1 MILVDDGLAT
11 GATMRAAVKAVRQ
24 LEPSS
29 ITVAVPVAAPDSV
42 AQLEPL
48 ADRIICLHMPHDLYA
63 IGRWYQNL
71 IRPRTAWWSICCS
84 APGAGRAAGMSQSSA
99 TPMRFTLGRPAC
111 TATCACRLRRVD
123 WWSSCTAAAARHS
136 PRNQSVARC
145 FNEMGLATL
154 LFDLLTKHEQPIDEI
169 TRQLRFD
176 IPLLSQRLTGVIDQL
191 SSDAQLRELRIG
203 LFGASTGA
211 AAALTTAASAQ
222 PTSRQW
228 SRAGARRPGRA
239 VAGTSPR
246 RFAVH
251 RRQPRPG
258 GAGLNRAAAARLQ
271 CEHQLVVVPGA
282 SHLFEEHGTLEEVA
296 RLAGDWFVRH
306 LV

>member
-1 MILVDDGLAT
+1 
-11 GATMRAAVKAVRQ
+11 
-24 LEPSS
+24 
-29 ITVAVPVAAPDSV
+29 
-42 AQLEPL
+42 
-48 ADRIICLHMPHDLYA
+48 
-63 IGRWYQNL
+63 
-71 IRPRTAWWSICCS
+71 
-84 APGAGRAAGMSQSSA
+84 MSQSSA
-99 TPMRFTLGRPAC
+99 TPMRFTLGKA
-111 TATCACRLRRVD
+111 RLHGDLCVP
-123 WWSSCTAAAARHS
+123 AAARGLVVFVHGSGSSRHS

-211 AAALTTAASAQ
+211 AAALTTAASRPADIAAVV
-222 PTSRQW
+222 SRGGRVDLAEPSLARVHAASLFIVG
-228 SRAGARRPGRA
+228 SRDLE
-239 VAGTSPR
+239 VLE
-246 RFAVH
+246 
-251 RRQPRPG
+251 
-258 GAGLNRAAAARLQ
+258 LNRAAAARLQ

-296 RLAGDWFVRH
+296 RLAGDWFVRY
-306 LV
+306 LR

>member
-1 MILVDDGLAT
+1 
-11 GATMRAAVKAVRQ
+11 
-24 LEPSS
+24 
-29 ITVAVPVAAPDSV
+29 
-42 AQLEPL
+42 
-48 ADRIICLHMPHDLYA
+48 
-63 IGRWYQNL
+63 
-71 IRPRTAWWSICCS
+71 
-84 APGAGRAAGMSQSSA
+84 MSQSSA
-99 TPMRFTLGRPAC
+99 TPMRFTLGKA
-111 TATCACRLRRVD
+111 RLHGDLCVP
-123 WWSSCTAAAARHS
+123 AAARGLVVFVHGSGSSRHS

-145 FNEMGLATL
+145 FNEMGRATL

-211 AAALTTAASAQ
+211 AAALTTAASRPADIAAVV
-222 PTSRQW
+222 SRGGRVDLAEPSLARVHAASLFIVG
-228 SRAGARRPGRA
+228 SRDLE
-239 VAGTSPR
+239 VLE
-246 RFAVH
+246 
-251 RRQPRPG
+251 
-258 GAGLNRAAAARLQ
+258 LNRAAAARLQ

-306 LV
+306 LC

>member
-1 MILVDDGLAT
+1 
-11 GATMRAAVKAVRQ
+11 
-24 LEPSS
+24 
-29 ITVAVPVAAPDSV
+29 
-42 AQLEPL
+42 
-48 ADRIICLHMPHDLYA
+48 
-63 IGRWYQNL
+63 
-71 IRPRTAWWSICCS
+71 
-84 APGAGRAAGMSQSSA
+84 MSQSSA
-99 TPMRFTLGRPAC
+99 TPMRFTLGKA
-111 TATCACRLRRVD
+111 RLHGDLCVP
-123 WWSSCTAAAARHS
+123 AAARGLVVFVHGSGSSRHS

-191 SSDAQLRELRIG
+191 SSDAQLRELRELRIG

-211 AAALTTAASAQ
+211 AAALTTAASRPADIAAVV
-222 PTSRQW
+222 SRGGRVDLAEPSLARVHAASLFIVG
-228 SRAGARRPGRA
+228 SRDLE
-239 VAGTSPR
+239 VLE
-246 RFAVH
+246 
-251 RRQPRPG
+251 
-258 GAGLNRAAAARLQ
+258 LNRAAAARLQ

>member
-1 MILVDDGLAT
+1 
-11 GATMRAAVKAVRQ
+11 
-24 LEPSS
+24 
-29 ITVAVPVAAPDSV
+29 
-42 AQLEPL
+42 
-48 ADRIICLHMPHDLYA
+48 
-63 IGRWYQNL
+63 
-71 IRPRTAWWSICCS
+71 
-84 APGAGRAAGMSQSSA
+84 MSQSSA
-99 TPMRFTLGRPAC
+99 TPMRFTLGKA
-111 TATCACRLRRVD
+111 RLHGDLCVP
-123 WWSSCTAAAARHS
+123 AAARGLVVFVHGSGSSRHS

-211 AAALTTAASAQ
+211 AAALTTAASRPADIAAVV
-222 PTSRQW
+222 SRGGRVDLAEPSLARVHAASLFIVG
-228 SRAGARRPGRA
+228 SRDLE
-239 VAGTSPR
+239 VLE
-246 RFAVH
+246 
-251 RRQPRPG
+251 
-258 GAGLNRAAAARLQ
+258 LNRAAAARLQ

-296 RLAGDWFVRH
+296 QLAGDWFVRY
-306 LV
+306 LR

>member
-1 MILVDDGLAT
+1 
-11 GATMRAAVKAVRQ
+11 
-24 LEPSS
+24 
-29 ITVAVPVAAPDSV
+29 
-42 AQLEPL
+42 
-48 ADRIICLHMPHDLYA
+48 
-63 IGRWYQNL
+63 
-71 IRPRTAWWSICCS
+71 
-84 APGAGRAAGMSQSSA
+84 MSQSSA
-99 TPMRFTLGRPAC
+99 TPMRFTLGKA
-111 TATCACRLRRVD
+111 RLHGDLCVP
-123 WWSSCTAAAARHS
+123 AAACGLVVFVHGSGSSRHS

-211 AAALTTAASAQ
+211 AAALTTAASRPADIAAVV
-222 PTSRQW
+222 SRGGRVDLAEPSLARVHAASLFIVG
-228 SRAGARRPGRA
+228 SRDLE
-239 VAGTSPR
+239 VLE
-246 RFAVH
+246 
-251 RRQPRPG
+251 
-258 GAGLNRAAAARLQ
+258 LNRAAAARLQ

-306 LV
+306 LC

>member
-1 MILVDDGLAT
+1 
-11 GATMRAAVKAVRQ
+11 
-24 LEPSS
+24 
-29 ITVAVPVAAPDSV
+29 
-42 AQLEPL
+42 
-48 ADRIICLHMPHDLYA
+48 
-63 IGRWYQNL
+63 
-71 IRPRTAWWSICCS
+71 
-84 APGAGRAAGMSQSSA
+84 MSQSSA
-99 TPMRFTLGRPAC
+99 TPMRFTLGKA
-111 TATCACRLRRVD
+111 RLHGDLCVP
-123 WWSSCTAAAARHS
+123 AAARGLVVFVHGSGSSRHS

-211 AAALTTAASAQ
+211 AAALTTAASRPADIAAVV
-222 PTSRQW
+222 SRGGRVDLAEPSLARVHAASLFIVG
-228 SRAGARRPGRA
+228 SRDLE
-239 VAGTSPR
+239 VLE
-246 RFAVH
+246 
-251 RRQPRPG
+251 
-258 GAGLNRAAAARLQ
+258 LNRAAAPRLQ

-282 SHLFEEHGTLEEVA
+282 SHLFEEHGTLEEAA

-306 LV
+306 LC

>member
-1 MILVDDGLAT
+1 
-11 GATMRAAVKAVRQ
+11 
-24 LEPSS
+24 
-29 ITVAVPVAAPDSV
+29 
-42 AQLEPL
+42 
-48 ADRIICLHMPHDLYA
+48 
-63 IGRWYQNL
+63 
-71 IRPRTAWWSICCS
+71 
-84 APGAGRAAGMSQSSA
+84 MSQSSA
-99 TPMRFTLGRPAC
+99 TPMRFTLGKA
-111 TATCACRLRRVD
+111 RLHGDLCVP
-123 WWSSCTAAAARHS
+123 AAARGLVVFVHGSGSSRHS

-211 AAALTTAASAQ
+211 AAALTTAASRPADIAAVV
-222 PTSRQW
+222 SRGGRVDLAEPSLARVHAASLFIVG
-228 SRAGARRPGRA
+228 SRDLE
-239 VAGTSPR
+239 VLE
-246 RFAVH
+246 
-251 RRQPRPG
+251 
-258 GAGLNRAAAARLQ
+258 LNCAAAARLQ

>member
-1 MILVDDGLAT
+1 
-11 GATMRAAVKAVRQ
+11 
-24 LEPSS
+24 
-29 ITVAVPVAAPDSV
+29 
-42 AQLEPL
+42 
-48 ADRIICLHMPHDLYA
+48 
-63 IGRWYQNL
+63 
-71 IRPRTAWWSICCS
+71 
-84 APGAGRAAGMSQSSA
+84 MSQLSA
-99 TPMRFTLGRPAC
+99 TPMRFTLGKA
-111 TATCACRLRRVD
+111 RLHGDLCVP
-123 WWSSCTAAAARHS
+123 AAARGLVVFVHGSGSSRHS

-211 AAALTTAASAQ
+211 AAALTTAASRPADIAAVV
-222 PTSRQW
+222 SRGGRVDLAEPSLARVHAASLFIVG
-228 SRAGARRPGRA
+228 SRDLE
-239 VAGTSPR
+239 VLE
-246 RFAVH
+246 
-251 RRQPRPG
+251 
-258 GAGLNRAAAARLQ
+258 LNRAAAARLQ

-282 SHLFEEHGTLEEVA
+282 SHLFEEHGTLEEAA

-306 LV
+306 LC

>member
-1 MILVDDGLAT
+1 
-11 GATMRAAVKAVRQ
+11 
-24 LEPSS
+24 
-29 ITVAVPVAAPDSV
+29 
-42 AQLEPL
+42 
-48 ADRIICLHMPHDLYA
+48 
-63 IGRWYQNL
+63 
-71 IRPRTAWWSICCS
+71 
-84 APGAGRAAGMSQSSA
+84 MSQSSA
-99 TPMRFTLGRPAC
+99 TPMRFTLGKA
-111 TATCACRLRRVD
+111 RLHGDLCVP
-123 WWSSCTAAAARHS
+123 AAARGLVVFVHGSGSSRHS

-211 AAALTTAASAQ
+211 AAALTTAASRPADIAAVV
-222 PTSRQW
+222 SRGGRVDLAEPSLARVHAASLFIVG
-228 SRAGARRPGRA
+228 SRDLE
-239 VAGTSPR
+239 VLE
-246 RFAVH
+246 
-251 RRQPRPG
+251 
-258 GAGLNRAAAARLQ
+258 LNRAAAARLQ

-296 RLAGDWFVRH
+296 RLAGDWFVRR
-306 LV
+306 LC

>member
-1 MILVDDGLAT
+1 
-11 GATMRAAVKAVRQ
+11 
-24 LEPSS
+24 
-29 ITVAVPVAAPDSV
+29 
-42 AQLEPL
+42 
-48 ADRIICLHMPHDLYA
+48 
-63 IGRWYQNL
+63 
-71 IRPRTAWWSICCS
+71 
-84 APGAGRAAGMSQSSA
+84 MSQSSA
-99 TPMRFTLGRPAC
+99 TPMRFTLGKA
-111 TATCACRLRRVD
+111 RLHGDLCVP
-123 WWSSCTAAAARHS
+123 AAARGLVVFVHGSGSSRHS

-211 AAALTTAASAQ
+211 AAALTTAASRPADIAAVV
-222 PTSRQW
+222 SRG
-228 SRAGARRPGRA
+228 GARRPGRA

-258 GAGLNRAAAARLQ
+258 GAGAQSCRRGTTAVRAPAGGGARREPPVRGARHAGRGGAPGRRLVRAAPVLRLD
-271 CEHQLVVVPGA
+271 
-282 SHLFEEHGTLEEVA
+282 
-296 RLAGDWFVRH
+296 AGWSWKHAVKHTTDTSIGLDHRRQGS
-306 LV
+306 

>member
-1 MILVDDGLAT
+1 
-11 GATMRAAVKAVRQ
+11 
-24 LEPSS
+24 
-29 ITVAVPVAAPDSV
+29 
-42 AQLEPL
+42 
-48 ADRIICLHMPHDLYA
+48 
-63 IGRWYQNL
+63 
-71 IRPRTAWWSICCS
+71 
-84 APGAGRAAGMSQSSA
+84 MSQSSA
-99 TPMRFTLGRPAC
+99 TPMRFTLGKA
-111 TATCACRLRRVD
+111 RLHGDLCVP
-123 WWSSCTAAAARHS
+123 AAARGLVVFVHGSGSSRHS

-211 AAALTTAASAQ
+211 AAALTTAASRPADIAAVV
-222 PTSRQW
+222 SRGGRVDLAEPSLARVHAASLFIVG
-228 SRAGARRPGRA
+228 SRDLE
-239 VAGTSPR
+239 VLE
-246 RFAVH
+246 
-251 RRQPRPG
+251 
-258 GAGLNRAAAARLQ
+258 LNRAAAARLQ

>member
-1 MILVDDGLAT
+1 
-11 GATMRAAVKAVRQ
+11 
-24 LEPSS
+24 
-29 ITVAVPVAAPDSV
+29 
-42 AQLEPL
+42 
-48 ADRIICLHMPHDLYA
+48 
-63 IGRWYQNL
+63 
-71 IRPRTAWWSICCS
+71 
-84 APGAGRAAGMSQSSA
+84 MSQSSA
-99 TPMRFTLGRPAC
+99 TPMRFTLGKA
-111 TATCACRLRRVD
+111 RLHGDLCVP
-123 WWSSCTAAAARHS
+123 AAACGLVVFVHGSGSSRHS

-211 AAALTTAASAQ
+211 AAALTTAASRPADIAAVV
-222 PTSRQW
+222 SRGGRVDLAEPSLARVHAASLFIVG
-228 SRAGARRPGRA
+228 SRDLE
-239 VAGTSPR
+239 VLE
-246 RFAVH
+246 
-251 RRQPRPG
+251 
-258 GAGLNRAAAARLQ
+258 LNRAAAARLQ

>member
-1 MILVDDGLAT
+1 
-11 GATMRAAVKAVRQ
+11 
-24 LEPSS
+24 
-29 ITVAVPVAAPDSV
+29 
-42 AQLEPL
+42 
-48 ADRIICLHMPHDLYA
+48 
-63 IGRWYQNL
+63 
-71 IRPRTAWWSICCS
+71 
-84 APGAGRAAGMSQSSA
+84 MSQSSA
-99 TPMRFTLGRPAC
+99 TPMRFTLGKA
-111 TATCACRLRRVD
+111 RLHGDLCVP
-123 WWSSCTAAAARHS
+123 AAARGLVVFVHGSGSSRHS

-211 AAALTTAASAQ
+211 AAALTTAASRPADIAAVV
-222 PTSRQW
+222 SRGGRVDLAEPSLARVHAASLFIVG
-228 SRAGARRPGRA
+228 SRDLE
-239 VAGTSPR
+239 VLE
-246 RFAVH
+246 
-251 RRQPRPG
+251 
-258 GAGLNRAAAARLQ
+258 LNRAAAARLQ

-282 SHLFEEHGTLEEVA
+282 SHLFEEHGTLEEAA

-306 LV
+306 LC

>member
-1 MILVDDGLAT
+1 
-11 GATMRAAVKAVRQ
+11 
-24 LEPSS
+24 
-29 ITVAVPVAAPDSV
+29 
-42 AQLEPL
+42 
-48 ADRIICLHMPHDLYA
+48 
-63 IGRWYQNL
+63 
-71 IRPRTAWWSICCS
+71 
-84 APGAGRAAGMSQSSA
+84 MSQSSA
-99 TPMRFTLGRPAC
+99 TPMRFTLGKA
-111 TATCACRLRRVD
+111 RLHGDLCVP
-123 WWSSCTAAAARHS
+123 AAARGLVVFVHGSGSSRHS

-211 AAALTTAASAQ
+211 AAALTTAASRPADIAAVV
-222 PTSRQW
+222 SRGGRVDLAEPSLARVHAASLFIVG
-228 SRAGARRPGRA
+228 SRDLE
-239 VAGTSPR
+239 VLE
-246 RFAVH
+246 
-251 RRQPRPG
+251 
-258 GAGLNRAAAARLQ
+258 LNRAAAARLQ

-282 SHLFEEHGTLEEVA
+282 SRLFEEHGTLEEVA

>member
-1 MILVDDGLAT
+1 
-11 GATMRAAVKAVRQ
+11 
-24 LEPSS
+24 
-29 ITVAVPVAAPDSV
+29 
-42 AQLEPL
+42 
-48 ADRIICLHMPHDLYA
+48 
-63 IGRWYQNL
+63 
-71 IRPRTAWWSICCS
+71 
-84 APGAGRAAGMSQSSA
+84 MSQSSA
-99 TPMRFTLGRPAC
+99 TPMRFTLGKA
-111 TATCACRLRRVD
+111 RLHGDLCVP
-123 WWSSCTAAAARHS
+123 AAARGLVVFVHGSGSSRHS

-191 SSDAQLRELRIG
+191 SSDAQLRIG

-211 AAALTTAASAQ
+211 AAALTTAASRPADIAAVV
-222 PTSRQW
+222 SRGGRVDLAEPSLARVHAASLFIVG
-228 SRAGARRPGRA
+228 SRDLE
-239 VAGTSPR
+239 VLE
-246 RFAVH
+246 
-251 RRQPRPG
+251 
-258 GAGLNRAAAARLQ
+258 LNRAAAARLQ

-306 LV
+306 LC

>member
-1 MILVDDGLAT
+1 
-11 GATMRAAVKAVRQ
+11 
-24 LEPSS
+24 
-29 ITVAVPVAAPDSV
+29 
-42 AQLEPL
+42 
-48 ADRIICLHMPHDLYA
+48 
-63 IGRWYQNL
+63 
-71 IRPRTAWWSICCS
+71 
-84 APGAGRAAGMSQSSA
+84 MSQSSA
-99 TPMRFTLGRPAC
+99 TPMRFTLGKA
-111 TATCACRLRRVD
+111 RLHGDLCVP
-123 WWSSCTAAAARHS
+123 AAARGLVVFVHGSGSSRHS

-211 AAALTTAASAQ
+211 AAALTTAASRPADIAAVV
-222 PTSRQW
+222 SRGGRVDLAEPSLARVHAASLFIVG
-228 SRAGARRPGRA
+228 SRDLE
-239 VAGTSPR
+239 VLE
-246 RFAVH
+246 
-251 RRQPRPG
+251 
-258 GAGLNRAAAARLQ
+258 LNRAAAARLQ

-282 SHLFEEHGTLEEVA
+282 SHLFEEHGTLEKVA

>member
-1 MILVDDGLAT
+1 
-11 GATMRAAVKAVRQ
+11 
-24 LEPSS
+24 
-29 ITVAVPVAAPDSV
+29 
-42 AQLEPL
+42 
-48 ADRIICLHMPHDLYA
+48 
-63 IGRWYQNL
+63 
-71 IRPRTAWWSICCS
+71 
-84 APGAGRAAGMSQSSA
+84 
-99 TPMRFTLGRPAC
+99 MRFTLGKA
-111 TATCACRLRRVD
+111 RLHGDLCVP
-123 WWSSCTAAAARHS
+123 AAARGLVVFVHGSGSSRHS

-211 AAALTTAASAQ
+211 AAALTTAASRPADIAAVV
-222 PTSRQW
+222 SRGGRVDLAEPSLARVHAASLFIVG
-228 SRAGARRPGRA
+228 SRDLE
-239 VAGTSPR
+239 VLE
-246 RFAVH
+246 
-251 RRQPRPG
+251 
-258 GAGLNRAAAARLQ
+258 LNRAAAARLQ

-306 LV
+306 LC